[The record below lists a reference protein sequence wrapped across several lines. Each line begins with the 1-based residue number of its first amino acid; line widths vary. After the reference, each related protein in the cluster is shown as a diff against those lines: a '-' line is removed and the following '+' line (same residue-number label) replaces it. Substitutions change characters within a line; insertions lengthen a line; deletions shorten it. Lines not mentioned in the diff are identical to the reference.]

1 MIVQKTQKI
10 CLNAFLTQLCVDD
23 NEPAVLKLVAY
34 FRNLMEQI
42 ISGTL
47 RQLPHTS
54 VITADFVKK
63 KKKKYFFNV
72 SDCVELWLIRSTA
85 DAQWLGPTLV
95 STRLHDI
102 RNKVHELSCH

>member
-1 MIVQKTQKI
+1 MIVQKTPKK
-10 CLNAFLTQLCVDD
+10 CLSAFLTQLCVDGT
-23 NEPAVLKLVAY
+23 EPAVLKLVSH
-34 FRNLMEQI
+34 FRNLVEQI

-54 VITADFVKK
+54 VITADLSKRK
-63 KKKKYFFNV
+63 TKKYFFIV
-72 SDCVELWLIRSTA
+72 ADCVELWLIRPTA

-95 STRLHDI
+95 STRLHDL

>member
-10 CLNAFLTQLCVDD
+10 CLNTFLTQLGVDD
-23 NEPAVLKLVAY
+23 NEPAVLKLVSH

-42 ISGTL
+42 ISSTL

-54 VITADFVKK
+54 VITADLAKK

-95 STRLHDI
+95 STRLHEL
-102 RNKVHELSCH
+102 RNKIGEWICH